1 MNPSEIRALLDQLGG
16 APNKRLGQH
25 FLIDE
30 ATLETIVEAGE
41 LEEGDLV
48 LEIGPGLGVLTNE
61 LLDRGAKVIAIEK
74 DKRYASYHAS
84 KNIKQLN
91 VVLGDAIQLDWMK
104 LVGNKSWK
112 FIANLPYAI
121 TSYALRMGLWAEH
134 PPKSLVVLVQKE
146 VAERAI
152 ARDGKQSLLSL
163 MVALASSE
171 ARILRKVPPGCF
183 YPPPRVDSAVL
194 FIKPLS
200 AKLRVSHWGI
210 DPEKVMELAKKGF
223 SKPRKL
229 LRSNLGISEAESE
242 AWKSIQI
249 NPKAR
254 AEDLSPGDWVML
266 TKLILKGQK

>member
-1 MNPSEIRALLDQLGG
+1 MNPTEIKALLEKLGG

-25 FLIDE
+25 FLVDG

-41 LEEGDLV
+41 LQGGETV

-61 LLDRGAKVIAIEK
+61 LLDRGANVIAIEK
-74 DKRYASYHAS
+74 DRRYAAYHES
-84 KNIKQLN
+84 RKIKNLKIVQ
-91 VVLGDAIQLDWMK
+91 GDAIQIDWMK
-104 LVGNKSWK
+104 LVGKKPWK
-112 FIANLPYAI
+112 LIANLPYAI
-121 TSYALRMGLWAEH
+121 TSYALRLGLWAKH
-134 PPKSLVVLVQKE
+134 PPECIVVLVQKE

-194 FIKPLS
+194 YFKPLDPK
-200 AKLRVSHWGI
+200 ARKAQWGI
-210 DPEKVMELAKKGF
+210 DPERVMELAKKGF

-229 LRSNLGISEAESE
+229 LRSNLGVTEADSQAWE
-242 AWKSIQI
+242 ALQI

-254 AEDLSPGDWVML
+254 AEDLSPMQWASL
-266 TKLILKGQK
+266 AKALKTA